1 MDGSKINIA
10 LLKEMAQRVR
20 EKITP
25 YIGTLAAEEPFQ
37 RGAGGDIS
45 MKIDLLAED
54 FIVKIIEERG
64 LNVVLISEELGT
76 RYFGNANPSKKDQDI
91 LIVDPVDGSAN
102 AVRGIPFC
110 SISIAHAVGNR
121 LSDILSA
128 VVMDLTIGD
137 IYWAEKNQG
146 AYWNGHR
153 IHVSKKKLSDDIIFE
168 LDADKKDIIS
178 KMQKYGSLLEKI
190 YKIRVMGSLALSLCL
205 LARGSIDGLL
215 NFTEGTRIVD
225 MAAGYLIVN
234 EAGGK
239 TFSIDGY
246 DLEDKYTFDDKIPL
260 IATNSN
266 LESFFRNQLM
276 ECH

>member
-10 LLKEMAQRVR
+10 LLKEMAQQVR
-20 EKITP
+20 EIITP
-25 YIGTLAAEEPFQ
+25 YIGTPDAEEQFQ
-37 RGAGGDIS
+37 KGAGGDIS

-54 FIVKIIEERG
+54 LIVRIIEEKE

-76 RYFGNANPSKKDQDI
+76 RYFGNANPSKKDQDL
-91 LIVDPVDGSAN
+91 LIVDPIDGSTN

-110 SISIAHAVGNR
+110 SISIAHAMGNR

-128 VVMDLTIGD
+128 VVIDLTTGD
-137 IYWAEKNQG
+137 LYWAEKNKG

-153 IHVSKKKLSDDIIFE
+153 IQVSEKKLSDDIIFE
-168 LDADKKDIIS
+168 LDADKKDVMR
-178 KMQKYGSLLEKI
+178 KMQKYSSLLEKI

-205 LARGSIDGLL
+205 LAKGSIDGIL

-239 TFSIDGY
+239 TFSIDGHN
-246 DLEDKYTFDDKIPL
+246 LEDKYTFDDKIPL
-260 IATNSN
+260 IATNAN
-266 LESFFRNQLM
+266 LEPFFRKQLM